1 MLARYV
7 YAMLLGIGFALD
19 ANLTLA
25 DATKKDRLEDYL
37 SLSLVELGN
46 IKVSIATGNGTPLD
60 KAPSTATVIN
70 AAEIEAMG
78 ARNLDEVLET
88 VPGLHISLS
97 SLSRLDAVYSIRG
110 IHTELSSG
118 VLLLLNGVPVQSAI
132 QGGRPTLFRLPVVSI
147 ERVEVIRG
155 PGSAIYGADA
165 YAGVINVITKT
176 AQTVSDSE
184 IGVRSGSF
192 NTHDVWA
199 QGVTDW
205 RGMGIAFDMSYQET
219 DGDPDRIIHSD
230 QQSIL
235 DAALNTNASLAPGS
249 LSTRYKVLDTHL
261 ALNNDQAQVNL
272 WNWLT
277 TDTGIGAGAVQAL
290 DPVGKDDNSL
300 WMADVTYHLNP
311 VPDQSGNSFDNS
323 PWDNSVRLSYLYV
336 DLQAKLKIFPPGA
349 VLPIG
354 NDGNVNVTAPAG
366 FVQFPD
372 GLIGSPGSI
381 SKTARVDFI
390 SLFNGWDAHRDR
402 VAVGMGDQRV
412 TARERKNFGPG
423 VIDGS
428 IPVIDGTLHS
438 VTDTQYVYLEDSSRQ
453 LQYFS
458 LQDEWQIGDDVAL
471 TTGVRYDHYS
481 DVGGT
486 TNPRIA
492 LVWSTTEKLT
502 TKLLYGSA
510 FRAPSFSELYIK
522 NNPVSLG
529 NTDLKP
535 ERIRTLET
543 AFNYHITETLQTTLT
558 LFAYEARDMIDF
570 VADANATT
578 ETAQNIHDLSGRGFE
593 FEVNWQIVPQFRMN
607 TSYSWQDARYCE
619 TRVQVADAPGEQL
632 KMNANWEFASNWFL
646 NTQVNWIADRQRAY
660 TDVRPAIDNYTLVNL
675 TFHRKNI
682 YPGLDA
688 ALALRNATDEDARE
702 PSAGSATPVSI
713 PEDYPLQSRSV
724 WLEFKYTFQ

>member
-1 MLARYV
+1 MVSMLARYSWTI
-7 YAMLLGIGFALD
+7 LFCIGFAFN
-19 ANLTLA
+19 ANLVLA
-25 DATKKDRLEDYL
+25 DASKKDNLEDYL
-37 SLSLVELGN
+37 SLSLVELGQ

-88 VPGLHISLS
+88 VPGLHVSLS

-110 IHTELSSG
+110 IHTEISSG

-132 QGGRPTLFRLPVVSI
+132 QGGRPTLFRLPVMSI

-176 AQTVSDSE
+176 SQTMVDSE
-184 IGVRSGSF
+184 IGFRSGSF
-192 NTHDVWA
+192 DTHDAWL
-199 QGVTDW
+199 QGVTEW
-205 RGMGIAFDMSYQET
+205 QGLGVAFDMAYQET

-235 DAALNTNASLAPGS
+235 DAVLNTNASLAPGA
-249 LSTRYKVLDTHL
+249 LSTRYHILDTHV
-261 ALNNDQAQVNL
+261 AVNNEQTQVNL

-277 TDTGIGAGAVQAL
+277 TDTGIGAGAAQAL

-300 WMADVTYHLNP
+300 WMADFTYHLNP
-311 VPDQSGNSFDNS
+311 ASDQSDSL
-323 PWDNSVRLSYLYV
+323 WDNSVRVSYLYV
-336 DLQAKLKIFPPGA
+336 DLQAKFKIFPPNA
-349 VLPIG
+349 ALPIG
-354 NDGNVNVTAPAG
+354 SDGNINAAAPAG

-381 SKTARVDFI
+381 SKNAKVDFI
-390 SLFNGWDAHRDR
+390 SLFSGWDSHRLR
-402 VAVGMGDQRV
+402 VAVGAMDQRV
-412 TARERKNFGPG
+412 AARERKNFGPG
-423 VIDGS
+423 VIVDATV
-428 IPVIDGTLHS
+428 PVVDGTLHS
-438 VTDTQYVYLEDSSRQ
+438 VTGTEYIYLEDSSRR
-453 LQYFS
+453 LHYFS
-458 LQDEWQIGDDVAL
+458 LQDEWQLVDDVAL

-486 TNPRIA
+486 TNPRVA
-492 LVWSTTEKLT
+492 LVWSNTEKLT

-522 NNPVSLG
+522 NNPISLG
-529 NTDLKP
+529 NPDLKP
-535 ERIRTLET
+535 ERINTLEA
-543 AFNYHITETLQTTLT
+543 AFNYHATKALQTTLT

-570 VADANATT
+570 VADANALT

-593 FEVNWQIVPQFRMN
+593 LEVNWQIVPEFRMS
-607 TSYSWQDARYCE
+607 TSYSWQDARYCQ
-619 TRVQVADAPGEQL
+619 TRTQVADAPGEQV
-632 KMNANWEFASNWFL
+632 KVNANWEFASNWFL
-646 NTQVNWIADRQRAY
+646 NGQLNRVADRQRAY

-675 TFHRKNI
+675 TLHRKNI
-682 YPGLDA
+682 YPGLDLS
-688 ALALRNATDEDARE
+688 LALRNATDADARE
-702 PSAGSATPVSI
+702 PSAGDTMPVSI
-713 PEDYPLQSRSV
+713 PEDYPLQSRSA
-724 WLEFKYTFQ
+724 WLELKYTFQ